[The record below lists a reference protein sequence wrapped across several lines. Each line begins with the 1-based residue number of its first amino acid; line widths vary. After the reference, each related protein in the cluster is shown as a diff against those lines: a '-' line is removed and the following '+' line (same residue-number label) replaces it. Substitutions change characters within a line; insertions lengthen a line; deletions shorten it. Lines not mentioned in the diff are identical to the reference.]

1 MAMATLKRSA
11 ASLIGGIAVGIF
23 LFILALLIAGGPSP
37 LAITVGLLVAV
48 VVGGWVRLADL

>member
-1 MAMATLKRSA
+1 MASLKRST

-23 LFILALLIAGGPSP
+23 LLVLALLIAGGPSP